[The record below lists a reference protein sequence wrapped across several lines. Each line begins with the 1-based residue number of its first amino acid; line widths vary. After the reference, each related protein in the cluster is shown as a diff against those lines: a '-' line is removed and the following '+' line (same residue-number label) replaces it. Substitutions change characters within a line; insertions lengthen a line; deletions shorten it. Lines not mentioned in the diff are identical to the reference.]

1 MPQAS
6 IRSVSEIEKEINKDF
21 GEDAVVKGSRLLGH
35 TIGRMST
42 GVLSYDAALGG
53 GWPVGHWQEII
64 GRESHGKTLLVQSTV
79 AANQRADPKFLVLWI
94 AGESVNYEWCQ
105 AVGMDL
111 ERVLFVPS
119 NHLEQSYEIAL
130 RYMQNRLV
138 DLVVIDSIP
147 AMIPETEDERE
158 FIELTIGKSALL
170 NNKFFMR
177 KSQLAMRRSLVK
189 RDRPC
194 TGLAVNQ
201 WRDRIG
207 VTHGD
212 PRTTPGGLGKNFAFF
227 TRIEMT
233 RTEFLKDG
241 KRTVGGRFRL
251 RTLKNKTAPV
261 NRSAE
266 VDFYFEDVPGHPA
279 GCFDHVEDIVLTGL
293 YYDIFGAG
301 GGGNY
306 YFGDQRWRG
315 KDKLIA
321 AVREDLDLQREIG
334 EAVMKIVNPGN
345 PTKRRVRIVR

>member
-1 MPQAS
+1 MSAFKTAAEVE
-6 IRSVSEIEKEINKDF
+6 REVNKAF
-21 GEDAVVKGSRLLGH
+21 GEDVIIKGSRLLGH
-35 TIGRMST
+35 TIGRMTT

-53 GWPVGHWQEII
+53 GWPVGQWQEII
-64 GRESHGKTLLVQSTV
+64 GRESHGKTLLVQATI
-79 AANQRADPKFLVLWI
+79 AANQRADPKFLALWI
-94 AGESVNYEWCQ
+94 AGEAVNYEWCQ

-111 ERVLFVPS
+111 DRVLFVPS
-119 NHLEQSYEIAL
+119 NNLEQSYEISL

-147 AMIPETEDERE
+147 AMIPTSEDDRE
-158 FIELTIGKSALL
+158 FEELSIGRAALM
-170 NNKFFMR
+170 NNKYFLR
-177 KSQLAMRRSLVK
+177 KSPQAMRRSLVS

-233 RTEFLKDG
+233 RTEFLHEG
-241 KRTVGGRFRL
+241 KRTIGGRFRL
-251 RTLKNKTAPV
+251 RTIKNKTAPV

-266 VDFYFEDVPGHPA
+266 INFFFESVPGYQA
-279 GCFDHVEDIVLTGL
+279 GSFDHVEDIVATGL

-321 AVREDLDLQREIG
+321 AVREDLDLQRDITN
-334 EAVMKIVNPGN
+334 AVMQIVNPG
-345 PTKRRVRIVR
+345 KRRVRIAR